1 MRELTAGQQKLVILV
16 IGVTSAG
23 VVAVLDYMAGSAY
36 SLAAAYLL
44 PLYFV
49 TLQAGRGAGLLLALV
64 SAGFQWAAGH
74 YAGVQPQALSESLWR
89 LVSWG
94 AVYILVVI
102 LLARMQRALS
112 RTRALSLTDFLTGA
126 LNSRAMYNLVENE
139 YLKTKRYGRP
149 MTLVYVGIDAFKAI
163 NSRMGHTVGDTLLQ
177 KVARTMMRYLR
188 ATDRVA
194 RLGGDE
200 YVVLLPETDQEA
212 AKVVI
217 PKIRDHLA
225 AVMDDNGW
233 QVTFSV
239 GVVTFF
245 SAPKTPREMIRASE
259 RLMWAVKK
267 AGKDK
272 IRYASYHG

>member
-1 MRELTAGQQKLVILV
+1 MRDLSAGQQKLVILV
-16 IGVTSAG
+16 IGATSAG
-23 VVAVLDYMAGSAY
+23 VVAVLDYLAGSAY
-36 SLAAAYLL
+36 SLAAVYLL

-49 TLQAGRGAGLLLALV
+49 TLQAGRSPGLLLALV
-64 SAGFQWAAGH
+64 CAGFQWTAGY
-74 YAGVQPQALSESLWR
+74 YAGAQQRPLVETLW
-89 LVSWG
+89 LAVSW
-94 AVYILVVI
+94 ATVYLLVVI

-126 LNSRAMYNLVENE
+126 LNSRALYNLVENE
-139 YLKTKRYGRP
+139 YLKTQRYGRP
-149 MTLVYVGIDAFKAI
+149 MTLAYVGIDAFKAI
-163 NSRMGHTVGDTLLQ
+163 NSRMGHTVGDTLLR

-200 YVVLLPETDQEA
+200 YVVLLPETDQDA

-217 PKIRDHLA
+217 PKIRDRLA
-225 AVMDDNGW
+225 DVMADNGW

-267 AGKDK
+267 AGKNK
-272 IRYASYHG
+272 IRYASFHG

>member
-1 MRELTAGQQKLVILV
+1 MRKLTAGQQKLVVLV

-23 VVAVLDYMAGSAY
+23 VVAVLDYLAGSAY
-36 SLAAAYLL
+36 SLAAVYLL

-49 TLQAGRGAGLLLALV
+49 TLQAGRGPGLLLALV
-64 SAGFQWAAGH
+64 SGGFQWAAGH
-74 YAGVQPQALSESLWR
+74 YAGAQLQPLSEALWR

-94 AVYILVVI
+94 AVYILGVI

-126 LNSRAMYNLVENE
+126 LNSRALYNLVENE
-139 YLKTKRYGRP
+139 YLKTQRYGRP
-149 MTLVYVGIDAFKAI
+149 MTLAYVGVDAFKAI
-163 NSRMGHTVGDTLLQ
+163 NSRLGHTVGDTLLQ

-200 YVVLLPETDQEA
+200 YAVLLPETDQEA

-217 PKIRDHLA
+217 PKIRDHLGR
-225 AVMDDNGW
+225 VMEDNGW
-233 QVTFSV
+233 RVTFSI

-245 SAPKTPREMIRASE
+245 SAPRTPREMIRASE
-259 RLMWAVKK
+259 RLMWSVKK
-267 AGKDK
+267 AGKNK

>member
-1 MRELTAGQQKLVILV
+1 MRDLSAGQQKLVILV
-16 IGVTSAG
+16 IGATSAG
-23 VVAVLDYMAGSAY
+23 VVAVLDYLAGSAY
-36 SLAAAYLL
+36 SLAAVYLL
-44 PLYFV
+44 PIYFV
-49 TLQAGRGAGLLLALV
+49 TLQAGRSPGLFLALV
-64 SAGFQWAAGH
+64 CAGFQWAAGD
-74 YAGVQPQALSESLWR
+74 YAGTQQRPLVETLW
-89 LVSWG
+89 LAVSW
-94 AVYILVVI
+94 ATVYLLVVV

-126 LNSRAMYNLVENE
+126 LNSRALYNLVENE
-139 YLKTKRYGRP
+139 YLKTQRYGRP
-149 MTLVYVGIDAFKAI
+149 MTLAYVGIDAFKAI
-163 NSRMGHTVGDTLLQ
+163 NSRMGHTVGDTLLR

-200 YVVLLPETDQEA
+200 YVVLLPETDQDA

-217 PKIRDHLA
+217 PKIRDRLA
-225 AVMDDNGW
+225 DVMADNGW

-267 AGKDK
+267 AGKNK
-272 IRYASYHG
+272 IRYASFHG